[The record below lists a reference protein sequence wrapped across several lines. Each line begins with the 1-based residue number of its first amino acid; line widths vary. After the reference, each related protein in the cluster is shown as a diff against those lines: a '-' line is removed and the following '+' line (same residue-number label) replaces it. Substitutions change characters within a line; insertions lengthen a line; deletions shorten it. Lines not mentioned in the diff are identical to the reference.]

1 MNSNFSF
8 QISVVFDNK
17 CVEEGFL
24 PGFGFSALI
33 YNNLSQNY
41 LLFDTGGNS
50 RTLLHNIRK
59 LNVDVSRIKKVII
72 SHNHS
77 DHAGGLDGV
86 YKINPNI
93 EIYVPIANLI
103 PYKKAFFKSKVYGIS
118 KLTIIEKNVYSSG
131 QFGRSFTKEHALFLR
146 TRNNE
151 IIIIVGCAHPGLEK
165 FILEAQKLGKIK
177 AIIGGFHGFNK
188 FFYLNG
194 IDLIGACHCT
204 QHTKSIRDKFPNH
217 YQKICVGNS
226 FSF

>member
-33 YNNLSQNY
+33 YNNSSQNY

-77 DHAGGLDGV
+77 DHAGGLDGI
-86 YKINPNI
+86 YKINPKI
-93 EIYVPIANLI
+93 EIYVPTANLI
-103 PYKKAFFKSKVYGIS
+103 SYKKAFFKSKVYGIS
-118 KLTIIEKNVYSSG
+118 ELTIIEKNVYSSG

-165 FILEAQKLGKIK
+165 FILEAHKLGKIK

-188 FFYLNG
+188 FSYLNG

-204 QHTKSIRDKFPNH
+204 QHTKSIRDKFPYQ